1 MKLDP
6 APGLDLEALAQ
17 AKLEGFQGTD
27 TSIEFPSPLEGSNNW
42 TVSGKLTATGKP
54 LLANDPH
61 RTIAIPSLR
70 YVVHLV
76 APGWDVIGATEPAL
90 PGVSIGHNENIAW
103 GLTVFPVDQEDL
115 YLEDLNPADPLQYK
129 TENGWA
135 RMTVEE
141 TTIAIRGAA
150 ARKVQLKFT
159 RHGRGAV
166 GRRENMRW
174 RCVGSGRSRGRCRIW
189 RRFRWIARKTGRNI

>member
-1 MKLDP
+1 MK
-6 APGLDLEALAQ
+6 EATTGQ
-17 AKLEGFQGTD
+17 CPD
-27 TSIEFPSPLEGSNNW
+27 
-42 TVSGKLTATGKP
+42 KLTATGKP

-135 RMTVEE
+135 RMSVEE

-150 ARKVQLKFT
+150 ARQVQLKFT
-159 RHGRGAV
+159 RHGAVLWEDRETRAGVAVDRDGAGTV
-166 GRRENMRW
+166 PYSGGAFGGSREELERVFDRDAAME
-174 RCVGSGRSRGRCRIW
+174 VTAGKSGRTRT
-189 RRFRWIARKTGRNI
+189 AREISGSNRPG